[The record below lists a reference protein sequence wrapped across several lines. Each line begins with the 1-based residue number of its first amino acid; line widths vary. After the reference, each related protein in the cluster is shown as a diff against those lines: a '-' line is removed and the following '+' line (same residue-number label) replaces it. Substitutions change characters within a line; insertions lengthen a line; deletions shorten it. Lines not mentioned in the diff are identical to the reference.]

1 MCYMSCIAHRYN
13 LEQKEN
19 SSEEEIVEEVVEEK
33 QKNER
38 APELAISRALK
49 WKEKKYGKYKQKKG
63 VTSEGWH
70 SFLVIV
76 L

>member
-1 MCYMSCIAHRYN
+1 MCYMSCIAYRYN

-19 SSEEEIVEEVVEEK
+19 SSEEELEEVIEDK

-63 VTSEGWH
+63 VTSEDWH
-70 SFLVIV
+70 FLLVIV